1 MDVPV
6 CTLDIR
12 THNLA
17 LNEITGVGWFYKVA
31 GVLVTPPENLFQ
43 AKKILAQGCTGVTDL
58 DLGSRPPGHIP
69 LFVSVKRNLSG
80 SREDQISS
88 LKRNA

>member
-1 MDVPV
+1 M
-6 CTLDIR
+6 
-12 THNLA
+12 
-17 LNEITGVGWFYKVA
+17 ESVGFKKFA
-31 GVLVTPPENLFQ
+31 GGHVTPPQNLFQ
-43 AKKILAQGCTGVTDL
+43 AQKILAQGCTSVTDL
-58 DLGSRPPGHIP
+58 DLGGRPPGHIP